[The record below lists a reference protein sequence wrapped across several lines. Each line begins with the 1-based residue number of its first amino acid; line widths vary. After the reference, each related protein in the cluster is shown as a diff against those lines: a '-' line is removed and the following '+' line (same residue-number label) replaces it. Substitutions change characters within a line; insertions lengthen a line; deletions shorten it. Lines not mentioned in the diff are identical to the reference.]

1 MPSFGPPKPK
11 PKTISN
17 NHTLSGLVKEY
28 KTAFKELKQQRRSIK
43 HKENEVKKLFDII
56 KLIEPSYNLE
66 KETAMPY
73 TTKRKFFEQGE
84 CKRLCV
90 DVLRNSNKDMTI
102 GQIME
107 DIVIIK
113 GFDLSFEDQN
123 VIDSLYKTVANSIRA
138 LRNQEFVE
146 LTANGD
152 TSNVERTYKL
162 TNENSLYLKRA
173 C

>member
-1 MPSFGPPKPK
+1 MASFGPPKPK

-17 NHTLSGLVKEY
+17 NHTLSGLAKEY
-28 KTAFKELKQQRRSIK
+28 KTAFKELKQQKRAVK

-56 KLIEPSYNLE
+56 KLIEPSYELE

-73 TTKRKFFEQGE
+73 RTKRKFFDIGE

-90 DVLRNSNKDMTI
+90 DVLRNSDKDMTI

-107 DIVIIK
+107 EIVVIK

-138 LRNQEFVE
+138 LRNQEYVE

-152 TSNVERTYKL
+152 TSNVERTYRL
-162 TNENSLYLKRA
+162 LNENTLYLKRA

>member
-1 MPSFGPPKPK
+1 
-11 PKTISN
+11 
-17 NHTLSGLVKEY
+17 
-28 KTAFKELKQQRRSIK
+28 
-43 HKENEVKKLFDII
+43 
-56 KLIEPSYNLE
+56 
-66 KETAMPY
+66 MPY

-113 GFDLSFEDQN
+113 GLDLSFEVQN

>member
-1 MPSFGPPKPK
+1 MSSFGAPKPK

-28 KTAFKELKQQRRSIK
+28 KTAFRELKQLKRAIK
-43 HKENEVKKLFDII
+43 HKETEVKKLFDII
-56 KLIEPSYNLE
+56 KLIEPSCNLE

-90 DVLRNSNKDMTI
+90 DVLRNNNKDMTI
-102 GQIME
+102 GEIME
-107 DIVIIK
+107 EIVIIK
-113 GFDLSFEDQN
+113 GFELSYEEQN

-152 TSNVERTYKL
+152 TSNVERTYRL
-162 TNENSLYLKRA
+162 SNENTLYLKRA